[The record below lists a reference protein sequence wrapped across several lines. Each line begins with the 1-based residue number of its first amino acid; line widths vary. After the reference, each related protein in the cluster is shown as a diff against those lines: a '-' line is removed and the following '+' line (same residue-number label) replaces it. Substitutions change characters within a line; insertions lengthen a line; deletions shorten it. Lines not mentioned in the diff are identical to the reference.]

1 MPSQGI
7 KEQVQLSKQTIER
20 AAIDA
25 APHLKRIDVTPD
37 YFSRVALNALLT
49 NPRIAEC
56 DARSLRKALLACAE
70 RGLMPD
76 GQSAVIIPVRSKGG
90 SPKARL
96 DVMIG
101 GMLDKCREGIPG
113 IAIRARCVYAA
124 DVFDY
129 EDGLQPVLR
138 HVPSLNGEHQDKDI
152 VAAYAVA
159 HIPNNPQPEFTV
171 LSRAEIDD
179 RRKRSPARS
188 DGPWVTH
195 YPQMAE
201 KSVLRTLLK
210 RLPIRGQARAAM
222 DDLLPE
228 TEPGTPPVE
237 MEQRGGDEYQARQE
251 QNGKPEPE
259 QIEEP
264 APQEQDNEPN
274 DTDRWGGDE
283 F

>member
-1 MPSQGI
+1 M
-7 KEQVQLSKQTIER
+7 
-20 AAIDA
+20 
-25 APHLKRIDVTPD
+25 
-37 YFSRVALNALLT
+37 ALNAVLT
-49 NPRIAEC
+49 NPRIGEC
-56 DARSLRKALLACAE
+56 DAHSLRRALLACAE

-76 GQSAVIIPVRSKGG
+76 GHSAVIIPVRSKGG

-138 HVPSLNGEHQDKDI
+138 HVPSLDGERQDKDI

-195 YPQMAE
+195 YAQMAE

-237 MEQRGGDEYQARQE
+237 MESQGGGDWQARQE